1 MNCYY
6 ELYNESWFQYSTSS
20 NSVIQTF
27 DVKDEQ
33 LIWRQMLVCTLLI
46 RSFEEEINS
55 VGSRMR
61 SLNKNFLIENKL
73 THLNEGNVNVTLML
87 IIQFQNHLF
96 NLFIYQDAYTQGKAT
111 VNVTGK
117 MNVKEKN
124 EQCGDKNQ
132 SKQWKPQ
139 YSTNVFR
146 EKNPLENKRK
156 YFFLYFLIHFF
167 ECVRSKILNAH

>member
-1 MNCYY
+1 
-6 ELYNESWFQYSTSS
+6 
-20 NSVIQTF
+20 
-27 DVKDEQ
+27 
-33 LIWRQMLVCTLLI
+33 
-46 RSFEEEINS
+46 
-55 VGSRMR
+55 MR

-96 NLFIYQDAYTQGKAT
+96 ILFIYQDAYTQGKDT

-132 SKQWKPQ
+132 SKQ
-139 YSTNVFR
+139 
-146 EKNPLENKRK
+146 
-156 YFFLYFLIHFF
+156 
-167 ECVRSKILNAH
+167 